1 MAFIDLSRD
10 LFENVTISL
19 TPKVTYTSGSTAGI
33 TGSAY
38 LMPLK
43 SKRIKE
49 IRTKEASGFEAF
61 AEAPAVFGIT
71 NLVNFAD
78 EFKRGDRTD
87 SDLNSY
93 IDTYLS
99 LVGNRPLDVRYDKNL
114 PITRIEQPTTFATAS
129 VMKRHIKDNLM
140 PYYRTQYDDCGFYYR
155 NYHTLNFFHW

>member
-61 AEAPAVFGIT
+61 AEALAVFGIT
-71 NLVNFAD
+71 NLVHVSALGVKEKHSSQYMKSKLEGEKNIQAI
-78 EFKRGDRTD
+78 FKPSVILRG
-87 SDLNSY
+87 
-93 IDTYLS
+93 
-99 LVGNRPLDVRYDKNL
+99 
-114 PITRIEQPTTFATAS
+114 F
-129 VMKRHIKDNLM
+129 
-140 PYYRTQYDDCGFYYR
+140 C
-155 NYHTLNFFHW
+155 